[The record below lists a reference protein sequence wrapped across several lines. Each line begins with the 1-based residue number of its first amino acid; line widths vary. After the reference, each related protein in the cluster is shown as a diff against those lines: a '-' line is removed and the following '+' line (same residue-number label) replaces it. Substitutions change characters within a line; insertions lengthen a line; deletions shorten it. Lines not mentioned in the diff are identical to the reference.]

1 MATRSSYLITEN
13 RNGKKRKIANV
24 YFHYD
29 GYPEGHPAEVCE
41 WLSQS
46 VIVNGFGHKSNTIF
60 NGAGCLAAQFVAKF
74 KETTGNVYL
83 YSIEDYGKAGEEY
96 LYEIY
101 IDGGKIEFRA
111 NRIIWDS
118 FLNKYLG
125 FIEIFRG
132 STKDF
137 AAKYYKPEEVN

>member
-13 RNGKKRKIANV
+13 RNGEKRKIANV

-46 VIVNGFGHKSNTIF
+46 KLVNGFGEKSKLIF

-83 YSIEDYGKAGEEY
+83 YSLEDYGKAGEEY
-96 LYEIY
+96 LYEIC
-101 IDGGKIEFRA
+101 IDGSKIEFIA
-111 NRIIWDS
+111 KRIIWDS
-118 FLNKYLG
+118 FINKYDG
-125 FIEIFRG
+125 FCEIFRG

-137 AAKYYKPEEVN
+137 SAKYFVPVE